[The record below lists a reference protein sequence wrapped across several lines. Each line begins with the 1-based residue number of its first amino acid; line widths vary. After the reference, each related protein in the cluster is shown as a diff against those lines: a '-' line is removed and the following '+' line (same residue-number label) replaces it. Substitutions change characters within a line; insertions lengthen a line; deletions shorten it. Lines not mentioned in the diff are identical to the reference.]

1 MLGGNLPSHMFAEYA
16 SLRMGQHSVGQLLLT
31 LPVHSH
37 HLHLVHCVPN
47 KLEPI
52 CRGKSAQ
59 QALDACASHLCTY
72 IRLNDAG
79 NKPGQGYLGNPV
91 EEEDV
96 DLCPASG
103 VERGKGDIIWQV
115 KRGQNLS

>member
-1 MLGGNLPSHMFAEYA
+1 MFAEYA
-16 SLRMGQHSVGQLLLT
+16 PFRMGHDSVGQLLLA
-31 LPVHSH
+31 LPAHGD
-37 HLHLVHCVPN
+37 HLHLIHCVAN

-52 CRGKSAQ
+52 CRPKSAQ
-59 QALDACASHLCTY
+59 QALDACASHLCTS

-96 DLCPASG
+96 DLCPASV
-103 VERGKGDIIWQV
+103 VERCEGDIVWQV

>member
-1 MLGGNLPSHMFAEYA
+1 MFAEYA

-59 QALDACASHLCTY
+59 QDLDACAAHLCIG
-72 IRLNDAG
+72 IRIQFQTVQATGQDFWPPLE
-79 NKPGQGYLGNPV
+79 PG
-91 EEEDV
+91 
-96 DLCPASG
+96 
-103 VERGKGDIIWQV
+103 
-115 KRGQNLS
+115 